1 MTLFHQ
7 VYKTHCPDEKGTERC
22 AIFDLDGTII
32 DNSSERVFLRYL
44 LEGGELPL
52 RNLSQWLLDFI
63 RVRDLRQAKANK
75 VYLKGLDYQHIC
87 NLAQICF
94 TERLVE
100 RISPKVY
107 DLIKFHRAEGRSIVI
122 LSGSLEL
129 LVRYFYEHLQADLM
143 IGYTLE
149 VVDGEITG
157 RGVGA
162 NPYGENKAKL
172 VQELAEAHNFDLSES
187 YAYGNHHSDAH
198 KLKRVGHPVA
208 VNPDRKLQ
216 EIASANGWR
225 IEQFHTE

>member
-1 MTLFHQ
+1 MRS
-7 VYKTHCPDEKGTERC
+7 G

-32 DNSSERVFLRYL
+32 DNSSERVFLKYL

-52 RNLSQWLLDFI
+52 GNLSQWILDFI
-63 RVRDLRQAKANK
+63 RTRDLRQAKANK

-87 NLAQICF
+87 NLAQVCF

-100 RISPKVY
+100 RISPKVF
-107 DLIKFHRAEGRSIVI
+107 DLIEFHRAEGRSIVI

-129 LVRYFYEHLQADLM
+129 LVRSFHEHLKTDIM

-149 VVDGEITG
+149 VIEEEITG
-157 RGVGA
+157 HCVGL

-172 VQELAEAHNFDLSES
+172 VQELVETHNLDLSES

-198 KLKRVGHPVA
+198 KLKQVGHPVA
-208 VNPDRKLQ
+208 VNPDRKLR
-216 EIASANGWR
+216 EIASANHWQ
-225 IEQFHTE
+225 IEQFHID